1 MIRPLLL
8 TGGLLALGVVQS
20 PAAAQSRGLYDR
32 IHSARDGE
40 LRLAYAPRPDVC
52 GDGETMIRYRDRD
65 SYMRY
70 SGDWRDSSGRRWVR
84 HCIDGPVR
92 VSLTMRD
99 GAVRRARVY
108 VGGEWRQRDGTTD
121 LGMVSAPEASR
132 ALLRLARTQ
141 DFGGADDVIFPA
153 MLADSVTVW
162 PELLGLARDRDAGR
176 KTRKSAIFWL
186 SQEAGEAVARELGD
200 FVNDRDEDRE
210 IREQAVFA
218 LSQLP
223 NDQGVPALIRAAR
236 TNPDPAIRKK
246 ALFWLGQSDD
256 PRALQLFEEI
266 LTKG

>member
-1 MIRPLLL
+1 MIRALLL
-8 TGGLLALGVVQS
+8 TGGLLAIGPIPSTV
-20 PAAAQSRGLYDR
+20 AAQDRGLYDR
-32 IHSARDGE
+32 IRSARDGE

-65 SYMRY
+65 SYVRY
-70 SGDWRDSSGRRWVR
+70 SGSSRDGSGRRWVR

-92 VSLTMRD
+92 VSLTIRD
-99 GAVRRARVY
+99 GEVRRARVY
-108 VGGEWRQRDGTTD
+108 VGGDWRDRDGATD
-121 LGMVSAPEASR
+121 LGMVSAPAASS
-132 ALLRLARTQ
+132 ALLRLARMR

-162 PELLGLARDRDAGR
+162 PELLRLARDRDAGR
-176 KTRKSAIFWL
+176 KARKSAIFWL
-186 SQEAGEAVARELGD
+186 SQEAGEAVAKELGD

-223 NDQGVPALIRAAR
+223 KDQGVPALIRAAR

-256 PRALQLFEEI
+256 PRALELFEEI